1 MDTKQSV
8 ANGISVVFHPLI
20 MPTLAFLLLMN
31 SGFYFAL
38 LSFDAKKI
46 ILLIVFLSTFL
57 LPLVSIAL
65 MGLNMRF
72 KPDLNKSPDRV
83 IPMLSAAIFYYA
95 GFYTLGRLQ
104 VYPVYKVFL
113 ISSILIIVVLMII
126 SVRWKIS
133 AHMAGIGGLIGAI
146 MALSLRLG
154 LNSSLILGILI
165 GIAGL
170 IGSSR
175 LILGKH
181 TPMQIY
187 AGFLVGFSVNY
198 LIINYI

>member
-1 MDTKQSV
+1 MNAKHSI
-8 ANGISVVFHPLI
+8 AHGISVVFHPLI
-20 MPTLAFLLLMN
+20 MPTLAFLFLMN
-31 SGFYFAL
+31 SGFYFTL

-57 LPLVSIAL
+57 LPLVSIGL
-65 MGLNMRF
+65 MGLNTRF
-72 KPDLNKSPDRV
+72 KPDLNKGPDRV
-83 IPMLSAAIFYYA
+83 IPMLSTAIFYYV
-95 GFYTLGRLQ
+95 GFYALGRLD

-126 SVRWKIS
+126 SMRWKIS
-133 AHMAGIGGLIGAI
+133 AHMAGIGGLIGAFI
-146 MALSLRLG
+146 ALSLRLG
-154 LNSSLILGILI
+154 LNSSLALSVFI

-181 TPMQIY
+181 TSVQIY
-187 AGFLVGFSVNY
+187 AGFLTGFGVNY

>member
-1 MDTKQSV
+1 MNAKHSI
-8 ANGISVVFHPLI
+8 AHGISVVFHPLI
-20 MPTLAFLLLMN
+20 MPTLAFLFLMN
-31 SGFYFAL
+31 SGFYFTL

-57 LPLVSIAL
+57 LPLVSIGL
-65 MGLNMRF
+65 MGLNTRF
-72 KPDLNKSPDRV
+72 KPDLNKGPDRV
-83 IPMLSAAIFYYA
+83 IPMLSTAIFYYV
-95 GFYTLGRLQ
+95 GFYALGRLN

-126 SVRWKIS
+126 SMRWKIS
-133 AHMAGIGGLIGAI
+133 AHMAGIGGLIGAFI
-146 MALSLRLG
+146 ALSLRLG
-154 LNSSLILGILI
+154 LNSSLALSVFI

-181 TPMQIY
+181 TSVQIY
-187 AGFLVGFSVNY
+187 AGFLTGFGVNY

>member
-1 MDTKQSV
+1 MD
-8 ANGISVVFHPLI
+8 ARHAIAHGISVVFHPLI
-20 MPTLAFLLLMN
+20 MPTLAFLFLMN
-31 SGFYFAL
+31 SGFYFTL

-46 ILLIVFLSTFL
+46 ILLIVFSSTFL
-57 LPLVSIAL
+57 LPLVSIGL
-65 MGLNMRF
+65 MGLSTRF
-72 KPDLNKSPDRV
+72 KPDLDKGPDRV
-83 IPMLSAAIFYYA
+83 IPMLSTAIFYYV
-95 GFYTLGRLQ
+95 GFYALGRLN

-133 AHMAGIGGLIGAI
+133 VHMAGIGGLIGAFV
-146 MALSLRLG
+146 ALSLRLG
-154 LNSSLILGILI
+154 LNSSLPLCIFI

-181 TPMQIY
+181 TSVQIY
-187 AGFLVGFSVNY
+187 AGFLTGFGVNY
-198 LIINYI
+198 LIMNYI

>member
-1 MDTKQSV
+1 MNAKHSI
-8 ANGISVVFHPLI
+8 AHGISVVFHPLI
-20 MPTLAFLLLMN
+20 MPTLAFLFLMN
-31 SGFYFAL
+31 SGFYFTL

-57 LPLVSIAL
+57 LPLVSIGL
-65 MGLNMRF
+65 MGLNTRF
-72 KPDLNKSPDRV
+72 KPDLNKGPDRV
-83 IPMLSAAIFYYA
+83 IPMLSTAIFYYV
-95 GFYTLGRLQ
+95 GFYALGRLN

-126 SVRWKIS
+126 SMRWKIS
-133 AHMAGIGGLIGAI
+133 AHMAGIGGLIGAFI
-146 MALSLRLG
+146 ALSLRLG
-154 LNSSLILGILI
+154 LNSSLALSVFI

-181 TPMQIY
+181 TSVQIY
-187 AGFLVGFSVNY
+187 AGFLTGLGVNY

>member
-1 MDTKQSV
+1 MNTKHSI
-8 ANGISVVFHPLI
+8 ALGISVIFHPLV

-46 ILLIVFLSTFL
+46 LLLVIFLSTFL
-57 LPLVSIAL
+57 LPLISLAL
-65 MGLNMRF
+65 IGLNTRF
-72 KPDLNKSPDRV
+72 KPDLDKNTDRV
-83 IPMLSAAIFYYA
+83 VPLLSTAIFYYVGYYA
-95 GFYTLGRLQ
+95 LGRMH
-104 VYPVYKVFL
+104 VYPVYRVFL
-113 ISSILIIVVLMII
+113 ISSILIIVILMLI

-133 AHMAGIGGLIGAI
+133 VHMAGIGGLIGAI
-146 MALSLRLG
+146 IALSLRLG
-154 LNSSLILGILI
+154 LNSSLLLAGLI

-181 TPMQIY
+181 TPRQIY
-187 AGFLVGFSVNY
+187 AGFLTGFSINY